1 MVSNAPQIMTFRNRH
16 FLKLLDFAPA
26 EIECLLDT
34 ALTLKR
40 LRAARH
46 EQETLTG
53 RKVGLLFHQS
63 RPEVR
68 WTSELALAAQGA
80 SLHYYGP
87 GESALQGDDSQTC
100 SGKLLG
106 RLFDGIAVFG
116 LAQEK
121 LEELARH
128 AGCAVCNLGNSTF
141 QPVGVLADLLTVKEV
156 SSRPFHELSFTF
168 LGDGRSPIAQSMMVA
183 VSKLGIDFR
192 FCGPKDMQPEETLV
206 ETCNALSSETG
217 GQLRLFTDP
226 KEAVQGADFISSHS
240 WYSEDKKSWE
250 KRVKKLF
257 PYRVTQDLLAESG
270 NARCFLLHRLPA
282 VLDEDSEYGARCRK
296 MFEVDGLEVSRD
308 LFDSISNLSFDQA
321 ENQLHCCKAVM
332 VSLLA

>member
-128 AGCAVCNLGNSTF
+128 A
-141 QPVGVLADLLTVKEV
+141 
-156 SSRPFHELSFTF
+156 
-168 LGDGRSPIAQSMMVA
+168 
-183 VSKLGIDFR
+183 
-192 FCGPKDMQPEETLV
+192 
-206 ETCNALSSETG
+206 
-217 GQLRLFTDP
+217 
-226 KEAVQGADFISSHS
+226 
-240 WYSEDKKSWE
+240 
-250 KRVKKLF
+250 
-257 PYRVTQDLLAESG
+257 
-270 NARCFLLHRLPA
+270 
-282 VLDEDSEYGARCRK
+282 
-296 MFEVDGLEVSRD
+296 
-308 LFDSISNLSFDQA
+308 
-321 ENQLHCCKAVM
+321 
-332 VSLLA
+332 